1 MNIAIPMFG
10 TRVSPRFDGAP
21 SVLLVRVANGA
32 VHGRVTESMEH
43 VDGWQRARLLAG
55 HNVDVLL
62 CGGIR
67 QSDYFSIVNAGIE
80 VYPGL
85 MGEADEVLD
94 AYLKGNLS
102 KASFCGAFT
111 QAAPL
116 RRRFRAGRCRNGGGY
131 GGLGTGRSNGS
142 LTNRQDPREA
152 LGPGGKETG
161 GSGSRQSDT
170 GKERSG
176 SGK

>member
-32 VHGRVTESMEH
+32 VHGRATESMEN
-43 VDGWQRARLLAG
+43 VGGWQRARLLAG

-67 QSDYFSIVNAGIE
+67 QSDYFSLVNAGIE
-80 VYPGL
+80 VYTGL
-85 MGEADEVLD
+85 MGEADEVLG
-94 AYLKGNLS
+94 AYLKGHLS

-111 QAAPL
+111 PVVPL
-116 RRRFRAGRCRNGGGY
+116 RRRLRAGRCGRGRGY
-131 GGLGTGRSNGS
+131 GGLGTERPNSR
-142 LTNRQDPREA
+142 LTNRQDPGEA
-152 LGPGGKETG
+152 RGSGGEETG
-161 GSGSRQSDT
+161 GSGSPQFHT
-170 GKERSG
+170 GKERFRS
-176 SGK
+176 SK

>member
-1 MNIAIPMFG
+1 MDIAIPVFG

-21 SVLLVRVANGA
+21 SILLIRVTNGA
-32 VHGRVTESMEH
+32 VHGRATESMED
-43 VDGWQRARLLAG
+43 VGGWQRTRLLAG

-85 MGEADEVLD
+85 MGEVDEVLD
-94 AYLKGNLS
+94 AYLKGRLS

-111 QAAPL
+111 PAVPL
-116 RRRFRAGRCRNGGGY
+116 RRRLRAGRCRRGRGY
-131 GGLGTGRSNGS
+131 GGLGRERPNGR
-142 LTNRQDPREA
+142 LTNRQDPGEA
-152 LGPGGKETG
+152 RGSDGEETG
-161 GSGSRQSDT
+161 GSGSPQFDN
-170 GKERSG
+170 GKERSR
-176 SGK
+176 SSK

>member
-21 SVLLVRVANGA
+21 SVLLVRVTNGA
-32 VHGRVTESMEH
+32 IHGRVTESMEH
-43 VDGWQRARLLAG
+43 VGGWQRARLLAG

-111 QAAPL
+111 PAAPL
-116 RRRFRAGRCRNGGGY
+116 RRRFRAGRCQRGRGY
-131 GGLGTGRSNGS
+131 GGSGTEGPNGS

-152 LGPGGKETG
+152 LGPGG
-161 GSGSRQSDT
+161 SGSPQSDS
-170 GKERSG
+170 GKERSE